1 VAQPDQGEA
10 PITGDAYAQA
20 TKVALGFT
28 GGGKVT
34 QTHLADQEGY
44 YQVEVTMPDGRQTDV
59 NMDQTFKILGTKTEP
74 PGVDDAQD
82 APGSGG

>member
-1 VAQPDQGEA
+1 
-10 PITGDAYAQA
+10 
-20 TKVALGFT
+20 
-28 GGGKVT
+28 
-34 QTHLADQEGY
+34 
-44 YQVEVTMPDGRQTDV
+44 MPDGRQTDV